1 VNYAVASSDR
11 GGGRGALGRA
21 EVLDAA
27 KRWWWLLL
35 VAAALAGGMAYLVTS
50 GVPPTYEA
58 ETRLLVGPVS
68 ADKDTLTAAAQL
80 SQTYAALATSELVL
94 AATKRE
100 TGTSLSLSRLRSKV
114 DINAVFGSIIAWV
127 LVRYRF
133 PGRRLLDAFVDL
145 PFALPTAVAGIA
157 LTALYAPNGWIGS
170 LLAPLGIKVAYTP
183 LGIAIALIFI
193 GLPFVVRTVQ
203 PVLEEFDRELEEASA
218 TLGANRRQTVFHVML
233 PALLPAILTGFAL
246 ALARAVGEYG
256 SVIFIAGNMPFIS
269 EIAPLLIII
278 RLEEF
283 SYPQAAAIGTAM
295 LMISFAILLFVHL
308 VQAWQ
313 RRRFGND

>member
-1 VNYAVASSDR
+1 MAGAR
-11 GGGRGALGRA
+11 GLALKRPSAIPGFGLALGFTLTYLSLIVLIPLA
-21 EVLDAA
+21 ALVLKSATLGFSGFWEVVTGPRTLAA
-27 KRWWWLLL
+27 LELSFFTSL
-35 VAAALAGGMAYLVTS
+35 FAAAV
-50 GVPPTYEA
+50 
-58 ETRLLVGPVS
+58 
-68 ADKDTLTAAAQL
+68 
-80 SQTYAALATSELVL
+80 
-94 AATKRE
+94 
-100 TGTSLSLSRLRSKV
+100 
-114 DINAVFGSIIAWV
+114 NAVFGVIIAWV
-127 LVRYRF
+127 LIRYRF

-157 LTALYAPNGWIGS
+157 LTSIYAPNGWIGS
-170 LLAPLGIKVAYTP
+170 LLDPLGIKVAYTR

-218 TLGANRRQTVFHVML
+218 TLGANRTQTVFRVML
-233 PALLPAILTGFAL
+233 PSLMPAILTGFAL

-256 SVIFIAGNMPFIS
+256 SVIFIAGNMPFYS

-283 SYPQAAAIGTAM
+283 GYAQAAAIGTAM
-295 LMISFAILLFVHL
+295 LMISFGLLLFVHL